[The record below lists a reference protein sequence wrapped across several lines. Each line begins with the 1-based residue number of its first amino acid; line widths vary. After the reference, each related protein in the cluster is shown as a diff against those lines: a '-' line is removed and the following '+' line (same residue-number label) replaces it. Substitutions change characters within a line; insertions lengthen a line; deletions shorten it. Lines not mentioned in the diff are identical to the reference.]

1 MSEAYIPPLL
11 LQGIIYLGAAVVA
24 VPISRRIGLG
34 SVLGYL
40 LAGIIIGPWGLGLI
54 AEVETVLHFA
64 EFGIVMMLFLIGL
77 ELDLDKLLALR
88 LPIFGLGGLQVLVTI
103 VTVGLLGLTFNVDW
117 QLALVV
123 GMGVAMSSTAI
134 AVRILSERGVL
145 GQPSGRSAFAVLL
158 FQDMA
163 VIPLLALVALMVPSG
178 NHATMDWLAVGR
190 ALALVATIAVGGNY
204 LLRPML
210 RYIANTGL
218 REIFIAFALLLV
230 MGVAVLMQFV
240 GLSMALGAFI
250 AGVLLAD
257 SEYRQELELD
267 IEPFKGLL
275 LGLFFIAVGMSVD
288 INLIWKNP
296 LLVLGL
302 ASGLVVVKFS
312 ILYPLA
318 RIFRQSRADALLFA
332 LVLSQIGEF
341 AFVLF
346 SAASQ
351 QGVLGMQIA
360 NLLNAVVAL
369 SMLTTPLLILI
380 YGVWARR
387 NLNQKAVGHDE
398 FDMQH
403 PIIIAGFG
411 RVGQVI
417 TRLLNGIGV
426 PPTVIEY
433 DPNQIELV
441 RQFGFKAYYGDI
453 TRPDVLAAAGIA
465 QARLLVLAIDNPE
478 DALKTARFVQQ
489 HYPQVRILARARN
502 RTNAFDFMDM
512 GIDTVRETFFSSL
525 RLGEK
530 TLLELGF
537 GPIQAHRAVRRFR
550 KHDEARLQEAYPVR
564 HDIKELVEHSHRARE
579 DLARLLKQDETL
591 GVSMAESAQ
600 EGANPPVIAV
610 LTAGT

>member
-1 MSEAYIPPLL
+1 MNEAHIPPLL
-11 LQGIIYLGAAVVA
+11 IQAVIYLGAALLA
-24 VPISRRIGLG
+24 VPVSRRIGLG

-54 AEVETVLHFA
+54 AETETVLHFA
-64 EFGIVMMLFLIGL
+64 EFGIVMMLFIIGL
-77 ELDLDKLLALR
+77 ELEPSKLMAMR
-88 LPIFGLGGLQVLVTI
+88 IPVFGLGGLQVAITI
-103 VTVGLLGLTFNVDW
+103 CVVSLLGLAFGLNW
-117 QLALVV
+117 RLALVV
-123 GMGVAMSSTAI
+123 AMGIAMSSTAI
-134 AVRILSERGVL
+134 AVQILTERGVL
-145 GQPSGRSAFAVLL
+145 AQPSGQNAFAVLL

-163 VIPLLALVALMVPSG
+163 VIPLLTLLAFLAPHSLSNGV
-178 NHATMDWLAVGR
+178 DWLAIGK
-190 ALALVATIAVGGNY
+190 ALALIALIIVGGNH
-204 LLRPML
+204 LLRPVL

-218 REIFIAFALLLV
+218 REIFIAFALFLV
-230 MGVAVLMQFV
+230 MGVAILMQFV
-240 GLSMALGAFI
+240 GLSMALGAFV

-288 INLIWKNP
+288 LGLVWTQP
-296 LLVLGL
+296 GLVLGL
-302 ASGLVVVKFS
+302 AAGLVIIKIS

-318 RIFRQSRADALLFA
+318 RLFKQKRTDALLFA
-332 LVLSQIGEF
+332 LILSQVGEF

-351 QGVLGMQIA
+351 QGALDTQIA

-369 SMLTTPLLILI
+369 SMLTTPVLILL
-380 YGVWARR
+380 YGLWTRHY
-387 NLNQKAVGHDE
+387 LNRKDDMHDS
-398 FDMQH
+398 FDVQR

-417 TRLLNGIGV
+417 TRLLNGIGI

-441 RQFGFKAYYGDI
+441 REFGFKAYYGDI

-465 QARLLVLAIDNPE
+465 QARLLVLAIDNAE
-478 DALKTARFVQQ
+478 DALKTARYVQQ

-502 RTNAFDFMDM
+502 RTNVFEFMDM
-512 GIDTVRETFFSSL
+512 QIDTVRETFFSAL

-537 GPIQAHRAVRRFR
+537 GPLQAHRAVRRFR
-550 KHDEARLQEAYPVR
+550 KHDEARLLESYPMR
-564 HDIKELVEHSHRARE
+564 HDIKKMVEQSHRSRE
-579 DLARLLKQDETL
+579 DLARLLRHEFDESLRDRQDAA
-591 GVSMAESAQ
+591 AEP
-600 EGANPPVIAV
+600 GK
-610 LTAGT
+610 